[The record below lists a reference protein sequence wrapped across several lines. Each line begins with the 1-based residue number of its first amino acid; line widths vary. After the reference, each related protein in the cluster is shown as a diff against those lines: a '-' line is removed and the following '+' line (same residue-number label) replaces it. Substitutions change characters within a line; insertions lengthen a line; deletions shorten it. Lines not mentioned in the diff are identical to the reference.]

1 MDGVAMSTFT
11 IDSANNIA
19 VFASHEEATAAKI
32 NNAEYFGSARELNK
46 LAGSWP
52 ATRLVETWNSF
63 AGVAPFDNLKPVK
76 KFKDRKTAVTR
87 IWDAIR
93 QLLPNVAEQAP
104 DAAPAKGKRDKDAK
118 KGTKRHTARP
128 SAKKTASVAR
138 EGSKKA
144 EVVDLMRRPKGVML
158 AEIMKKTGWQAHT
171 VRGFVS
177 GTLIKKLGLKVEA
190 FRSDDKER
198 CYRITG

>member
-1 MDGVAMSTFT
+1 MSGMSTFT

-19 VFASHEEATAAKI
+19 VFASQEEATAAQI
-32 NNAEYFGSARELNK
+32 NNAENFGSARELNK

-52 ATRLVETWNSF
+52 ATRLTEAWNSF

-76 KFKDRKTAVTR
+76 RFKDRKIAVSR
-87 IWDAIR
+87 VWEAIQR
-93 QLLPNVAEQAP
+93 LVPNVAQPAP
-104 DAAPAKGKRDKDAK
+104 DVAPAKSNGDKDTKKAK
-118 KGTKRHTARP
+118 RRDTARP
-128 SAKKTASVAR
+128 TAKKTADVAR

-144 EVVDLMRRPKGVML
+144 EVVDLMRRSKGATL
-158 AEIMKKTGWQAHT
+158 AEIMEKTGWQAHT

-177 GTLIKKLGLKVEA
+177 GTLIKKLGLKVES

-198 CYRITG
+198 SYRITG